1 MQRWR
6 EASTP
11 EGGKDEIERAFQRW
25 AAPSSPVSPAE
36 TQRAADRAIEERLA
50 VGTAP
55 PAADATSAHGH
66 LPTSSF
72 SSPSPSR
79 KARKLARPSV
89 LQLKLHTRYPSL
101 VEPWDAAAPDWPTL
115 LQLKGTRH
123 TVPVPPHWRYKRKY
137 LANKRGLPDHS
148 LAHLHQ
154 VVERLKQSLAA
165 GEAVATR
172 RAASY
177 RLREHGDVYQE
188 LDEYDPLRGCHH
200 QPGVLSDALR
210 QALVDEA
217 AGLVRYI
224 RSKVTPHDAVP
235 RRPEPRIEFLLDA
248 RRHILLH
255 VVLLDSVRGHLER
268 DALPL
273 LRHVHR
279 LDETLSLY
287 HNEVGSARR
296 GLVSPP
302 SVLPDVVRGV
312 GAAGVLAHASSR
324 VALLSDRLA
333 RAPGR
338 QRTSWFLG
346 AFARAECRC
355 PHALSFRVQYLW

>member
-210 QALVDEA
+210 QALGMPVGVHA
-217 AGLVRYI
+217 AVAPPWLPMFARFGRPPAYPYME
-224 RSKVTPHDAVP
+224 RAAAV
-235 RRPEPRIEFLLDA
+235 
-248 RRHILLH
+248 
-255 VVLLDSVRGHLER
+255 
-268 DALPL
+268 
-273 LRHVHR
+273 
-279 LDETLSLY
+279 
-287 HNEVGSARR
+287 
-296 GLVSPP
+296 
-302 SVLPDVVRGV
+302 
-312 GAAGVLAHASSR
+312 
-324 VALLSDRLA
+324 A
-333 RAPGR
+333 RAS
-338 QRTSWFLG
+338 RTAPMFPHWG
-346 AFARAECRC
+346 AWSQ
-355 PHALSFRVQYLW
+355 P